1 MKYRKIGMLDQEISQ
16 LVLGSMVFSLD
27 DVFAGYG
34 LLDRFFEAGGNAVD
48 TAYIYSGGDGERLL
62 GMWMKKHGN
71 RTDVFV
77 AGKGGHPNGKVPRP
91 RIAPEEVRADIDT
104 TLIRMQTDYIDLYM
118 LHRDDEQIPVST
130 VIDYFNEE
138 IGRGRVRS
146 VAVSNWQRQRIID
159 ANEYANSRGLKGLVV
174 SSNNFS
180 LAVAMRPH
188 WHGVLCV
195 DRPAWEWHKET
206 QLALMPWSSQARGF
220 FSGKFAPDKRDDRH
234 MVEIYYNNE
243 NFERLNRAQSLGREK
258 GSSAIQISLAYVMQQ
273 PFPIFPII
281 GPRNLDELDS
291 SLGAVTVELTEKEMQ
306 WLNLEIEGL

>member
-1 MKYRKIGMLDQEISQ
+1 MRYGKIGILDQEISQ
-16 LVLGSMVFSLD
+16 LVLGSMVFSLN
-27 DVFAGYG
+27 DVFAGYA

-62 GMWMKKHGN
+62 GMWMKQRDN
-71 RTDVFV
+71 RADVFV
-77 AGKGGHPNGKVPRP
+77 AGKGGHPNGRVPRP
-91 RIAPEEVRADIDT
+91 RIAPEEVKADIDT

-146 VAVSNWQRQRIID
+146 VGVSNWQRQRIID
-159 ANEYANSRGLKGLVV
+159 ANEYADSRGLTGLVV
-174 SSNNFS
+174 SSNNLS

-195 DRPAWEWHKET
+195 DQTTWDWHRET

-220 FSGKFAPDKRDDRH
+220 FSGKFSSDKRDDQH
-234 MVEIYYNNE
+234 MVEIYYNDD
-243 NFERLNRAQSLGREK
+243 NFERLGRAQLLGVER
-258 GSSAIQISLAYVMQQ
+258 GVSAIQISLAYVMQQ

-281 GPRNLDELDS
+281 GPRNLEELDS
-291 SLGAVTVELTEKEMQ
+291 SLGAVDVQLSEEEIR
-306 WLNLEIEGL
+306 WLNLEIERL

>member
-1 MKYRKIGMLDQEISQ
+1 MKYGKIGILDQEISQ
-16 LVLGSMVFSLD
+16 LVLGSMVFSLN
-27 DVFAGYG
+27 DVFAGYA

-62 GMWMKKHGN
+62 GMWMKQRGN
-71 RTDVFV
+71 RAEVFV
-77 AGKGGHPNGKVPRP
+77 AGKGGHPNGRVPRP
-91 RIAPEEVRADIDT
+91 RIAPEEVKADIDT

-146 VAVSNWQRQRIID
+146 VGVSNWQRQRITD
-159 ANEYANSRGLKGLVV
+159 ANEYADSRGLTGLVA
-174 SSNNFS
+174 SSNNLS

-195 DRPAWEWHKET
+195 DQTTWEWHKET

-220 FSGKFAPDKRDDRH
+220 FSGKFSSDKQDDQH
-234 MVEIYYNNE
+234 MVEIYYNDD
-243 NFERLNRAQSLGREK
+243 NFERLDRAQLLGIER
-258 GSSAIQISLAYVMQQ
+258 GVSAIQISLAYVMQQ

-281 GPRNLDELDS
+281 GPRNLEELDS
-291 SLGAVTVELTEKEMQ
+291 SLGAVGVQLSEEEIR
-306 WLNLEIEGL
+306 WLNLEIERL

>member
-1 MKYRKIGMLDQEISQ
+1 MKYGKIGILDQEISQ
-16 LVLGSMVFSLD
+16 LVLGSMVFSLN
-27 DVFAGYG
+27 DVFAGYA

-62 GMWMKKHGN
+62 GMWMKQRGN
-71 RTDVFV
+71 RADVFV
-77 AGKGGHPNGKVPRP
+77 AGKGGHPNGRVPRP
-91 RIAPEEVRADIDT
+91 RIAPEEVKADIDT

-146 VAVSNWQRQRIID
+146 VGVSNWQRQRIID
-159 ANEYANSRGLKGLVV
+159 ANEYADSRGLTGLVV
-174 SSNNFS
+174 SSNNLS

-195 DRPAWEWHKET
+195 DQTTWEWHKET

-220 FSGKFAPDKRDDRH
+220 FSGKFSSDKQDDQH
-234 MVEIYYNNE
+234 MVEIYYNDD
-243 NFERLNRAQSLGREK
+243 NFERLDRAQLLGIER
-258 GSSAIQISLAYVMQQ
+258 GVSAIQISLAYVMQQ

-281 GPRNLDELDS
+281 GPRNLEELDS
-291 SLGAVTVELTEKEMQ
+291 SLGTVGVQLSEEEIR
-306 WLNLEIEGL
+306 WLNLEIERL